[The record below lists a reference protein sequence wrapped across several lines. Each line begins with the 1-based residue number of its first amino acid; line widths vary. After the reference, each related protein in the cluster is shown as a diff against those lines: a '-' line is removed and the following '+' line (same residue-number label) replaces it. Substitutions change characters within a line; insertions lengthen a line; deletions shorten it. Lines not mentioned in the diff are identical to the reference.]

1 MKGDKLLYAGGFLAL
16 FSGYLWMKGPA
27 VNSAQF
33 TFRIGLLIVGLLLSV
48 IGFIL
53 QQKGR

>member
-1 MKGDKLLYAGGFLAL
+1 MGNKLLYAGSFAAL

-33 TFRIGLLIVGLLLSV
+33 AFRIGLLMVGLILSIV
-48 IGFIL
+48 GFIL